1 MKLQQDQDQFD
12 EWQAYF
18 SYELLR
24 VLKEGLEHAG
34 LAPEQVRELTTRI
47 GFNLSCLI
55 DASAPFAV
63 EGTPVTPVLTFSA
76 VADMDGGQAVL
87 LHQGSPSSLHE
98 YVHGNA
104 DELFGD

>member
-1 MKLQQDQDQFD
+1 MKLQQDENQFD

-24 VLKEGLEHAG
+24 VIKQHLEQAA
-34 LAPEQVRELTTRI
+34 LPPQQVRELTTAI
-47 GFNLSCLI
+47 GFDLACLI
-55 DASAPFAV
+55 DASAPFEV
-63 EGTPVTPVLTFSA
+63 EGTTITPVLTFSA
-76 VADMDGGQAVL
+76 EPELL
-87 LHQGSPSSLHE
+87 LHQGAPSDLHE

>member
-1 MKLQQDQDQFD
+1 MKLQQDEDRFD

-18 SYELLR
+18 SYELLQ
-24 VLKEGLEHAG
+24 VIKDGLERAT
-34 LAPEQVRELTTRI
+34 LPPEQVRELTTRI
-47 GFNLSCLI
+47 GFDLACLI

-63 EGTPVTPVLTFSA
+63 EGMTITPVLTFSA
-76 VADMDGGQAVL
+76 TGSDLDDGAVL

-104 DELFGD
+104 DELFGG

>member
-1 MKLQQDQDQFD
+1 MKLQQDEDRYD

-24 VLKEGLEHAG
+24 VIKEGLEQAA
-34 LAPEQVRELTTRI
+34 LPAEQVRELTTRI
-47 GFNLSCLI
+47 GFDLACLI

-63 EGTPVTPVLTFSA
+63 EGQAITPVLTFSA
-76 VADMDGGQAVL
+76 DADVDDGQSVL
-87 LHQGSPSSLHE
+87 LHQGAPSDLHE